1 MGTQHKIIMNRS
13 KLKNPRR
20 SNGHLAGALRKRKV
34 KSPSLYHCPQRKGV
48 CLQVLTTSPKKPNSA
63 NRKIARVKL
72 SNGESVTC
80 YLPGEGHNL
89 QKHSVV
95 LVRGGKAKDVP
106 GAKYKA
112 VHGKFDLLGLSKR
125 RTSRSKYGAKRP
137 DTN

>member
-1 MGTQHKIIMNRS
+1 MKSKRS
-13 KLKNPRR
+13 KLQHPRR
-20 SNGHLAGALRKRKV
+20 SHGRPAGAFRKKQV
-34 KSPSLYHCPQRKGV
+34 NSPSLTHCPQRKGV

-72 SNGESVTC
+72 TNGESITC
-80 YLPGEGHNL
+80 YLSGEGHNL

-112 VHGKFDLLGLSKR
+112 IHGKFDFLGLSKR

-137 DTN
+137 E

>member
-1 MGTQHKIIMNRS
+1 MPTFNQLIKH
-13 KLKNPRR
+13 P
-20 SNGHLAGALRKRKV
+20 RKV
-34 KSPSLYHCPQRKGV
+34 KKRATKVPALKKSPQRKGI
-48 CLQVLTTSPKKPNSA
+48 CLKVYARSPKKPNSA

-72 SNGESVTC
+72 TNGESITC
-80 YLPGEGHNL
+80 YLSGEGHNL

-112 VHGKFDLLGLSKR
+112 IHGKFDFLGLSKR

-137 DTN
+137 E

>member
-1 MGTQHKIIMNRS
+1 MPTINQ
-13 KLKNPRR
+13 L
-20 SNGHLAGALRKRKV
+20 LRKRRQRPASRDKV
-34 KSPSLYHCPQRKGV
+34 PALEKSPQKRGV
-48 CLQVLTTSPKKPNSA
+48 CVKVYTTTPKKPNSA
-63 NRKIARVKL
+63 LRNVARVRL
-72 SNGESVTC
+72 SNGHEVTS
-80 YLPGEGHNL
+80 YIPGEGHNL

>member
-1 MGTQHKIIMNRS
+1 MFTSFNNTS
-13 KLKNPRR
+13 EKNPTQ
-20 SNGHLAGALRKRKV
+20 LIV
-34 KSPSLYHCPQRKGV
+34 
-48 CLQVLTTSPKKPNSA
+48 
-63 NRKIARVKL
+63 KIARVKL

-137 DTN
+137 DAN

>member
-1 MGTQHKIIMNRS
+1 MKSKRS
-13 KLKNPRR
+13 KLQHPRR
-20 SNGHLAGALRKRKV
+20 SHGRPAGALRKKQV
-34 KSPSLYHCPQRKGV
+34 KSPSLTHCPQRKGV

-72 SNGESVTC
+72 TNGESITC
-80 YLPGEGHNL
+80 YLSGEGHNL

-112 VHGKFDLLGLSKR
+112 IHGKFDFLGLSKR

-137 DTN
+137 E

>member
-1 MGTQHKIIMNRS
+1 M

-20 SNGHLAGALRKRKV
+20 SNGHLAGAFRKKKV
-34 KSPSLYHCPQRKGV
+34 KSPLLDHCPQKKGV

-72 SNGESVTC
+72 SNGESITC
-80 YLPGEGHNL
+80 YLPGEGHKL

-106 GAKYKA
+106 
-112 VHGKFDLLGLSKR
+112 
-125 RTSRSKYGAKRP
+125 
-137 DTN
+137 N

>member
-20 SNGHLAGALRKRKV
+20 SHGHLAGALRKRKI

-48 CLQVLTTSPKKPNSA
+48 CLQVLTTPPKKPNSA

-112 VHGKFDLLGLSKR
+112 IHGKFDLLGLSKR

-137 DTN
+137 DAN

>member
-1 MGTQHKIIMNRS
+1 MKGNH
-13 KLKNPRR
+13 PRR
-20 SNGHLAGALRKRKV
+20 SHGKLAGALRKKRI
-34 KSPSLYHCPQRKGV
+34 KSPSLAHCPQKKGV
-48 CLQVLTTSPKKPNSA
+48 CVQVLTTSPKKPNSA

-72 SNGESVTC
+72 SNGETVTC

-112 VHGKFDLLGLSKR
+112 VHGKFDLIGLSKR

-137 DTN
+137 E

>member
-1 MGTQHKIIMNRS
+1 MNRS

-80 YLPGEGHNL
+80 YLPVGHNL

-95 LVRGGKAKDVP
+95 LVRGEKQKQELNI
-106 GAKYKA
+106 KLSMENLTY
-112 VHGKFDLLGLSKR
+112 LTSKR
-125 RTSRSKYGAKRP
+125 RTSRS
-137 DTN
+137 NMV